1 MLNIPFLGLVSMNTK
16 ILLGLTLVAVLAMT
30 IASPAVA
37 DAITGIKKTDVKVKN
52 DEINLKFHLE
62 DKVPKTPFGG
72 YALFT
77 NGGAVIAITSHAGF
91 FDSTGQQAPTASQI
105 AQPVGAIG
113 AVCTVTDVA
122 CGNEWH
128 AHLVEPVLGDPI
140 CTGVGGIASIG
151 DLTYNQ
157 PTDKLKI
164 KGKHIE
170 AKGIDI
176 GTEGFVGA
184 LSGTLHD
191 ITVGT
196 PGGSAAFDLV
206 PVDVNGVPIAVAT
219 DLAAV
224 CIVPTA

>member
-1 MLNIPFLGLVSMNTK
+1 MLNIPCLALVPMNTK
-16 ILLGLTLVAVLAMT
+16 ILLGLTLVAVLAMSV
-30 IASPAVA
+30 ASPAVA

-52 DEINLKFHLE
+52 DEIKLKFHLE

-77 NGGAVIAITSHAGF
+77 TGGSVVAITSHAGF
-91 FDSTGQQAPTASQI
+91 FDSTEQQAPTASQI

-113 AVCTVTDVA
+113 AVCNVTDVA

-128 AHLVEPVLGDPI
+128 AHLVNPVADSV
-140 CTGVGGIASIG
+140 CDAVGGIAKVG
-151 DLTYNQ
+151 ELTYNQ

-176 GTEGFVGA
+176 GTEGFVGVI
-184 LSGTLHD
+184 SGTLHD
-191 ITVGT
+191 FTVGT
-196 PGGSAAFDLV
+196 PDNSAAFDLV
-206 PVDVNGVPIAVAT
+206 PVDVDGMPISVAT